1 MSNGSSSPDV
11 WRKALVAAEG
21 SLQDAIRSLDA
32 SGLQIALI
40 VAPDGVLV
48 GTITDGDIRRALLR
62 GLTLEGPLES
72 AVRRSP
78 LVVPSEMDR
87 ATVLQ
92 LMRANVYSAIPI
104 VDASRRAV
112 RSTSSANRMRI

>member
-62 GLTLEGPLES
+62 GLTLRGPLS
-72 AVRRSP
+72 RQCDAVP
-78 LVVPSEMDR
+78 
-87 ATVLQ
+87 
-92 LMRANVYSAIPI
+92 
-104 VDASRRAV
+104 
-112 RSTSSANRMRI
+112 